1 MPNLEELQDKLGF
14 HFNNPTLLLQA
25 LTHRSY
31 LNENP
36 NLGHSDNE
44 RLEFL
49 GDALLDFVT
58 AEYLYDRFPTTP
70 EGNLTSLRAAL
81 VKSSTL
87 ANFARQIDLG
97 KYLLLGRGEAASGG
111 RNRRPL
117 LCAAFEALVGAI
129 LLDQGLTTAQN
140 FLLRF
145 IEPALAEITANDL
158 DKDAKSELQELS
170 QARWQLTPAY
180 RTIAE
185 TGPDHAKEFTV
196 EVLIGDQVW
205 GQGIGRNKQSAAQR
219 AARQALENIH
229 LNGHR

>member
-1 MPNLEELQDKLGF
+1 M
-14 HFNNPTLLLQA
+14 
-25 LTHRSY
+25 THRSY
-31 LNENP
+31 LNENSEI
-36 NLGHSDNE
+36 GHSDNE

-58 AEYLYDRFPTTP
+58 AEYLYDRFPKTR
-70 EGNLTSLRAAL
+70 EGSLTSLRAAL

-97 KYLLLGRGEAASGG
+97 QYLLLGRGEATSGG

-145 IEPALAEITANDL
+145 IEPELAEITAYDL
-158 DKDAKSELQELS
+158 DKDAKSELQEIS
-170 QARWQLTPAY
+170 QAKWQLTPAY
-180 RTIAE
+180 RTISE
-185 TGPDHAKEFTV
+185 DGPDHAKEFTV
-196 EVLIGDQVW
+196 EVIIGEETW
-205 GQGIGRNKQSAAQR
+205 GQGIGRNKQMAAQR
-219 AARQALENIH
+219 AARQALERIGMTWR
-229 LNGHR
+229 NGMNDLDEEDVVMA